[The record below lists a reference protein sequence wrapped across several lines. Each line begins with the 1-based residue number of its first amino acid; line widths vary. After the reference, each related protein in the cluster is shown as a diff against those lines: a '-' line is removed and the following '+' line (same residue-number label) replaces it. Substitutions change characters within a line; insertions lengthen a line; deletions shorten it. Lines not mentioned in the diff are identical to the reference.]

1 MINIFVELQNNLDKL
16 SNYEQ
21 IIAKY
26 ILQHPQQVL
35 SMNAKELSMKC
46 AVSQATVYRL
56 CDKLGISGFSELK
69 IKISAYMDDYLKNN
83 QEFDFD
89 FPIKQFQT
97 HYEIIGKIK
106 EDYQKTINIT
116 ADMFNLDE
124 LRLVITEMKKAKQVD
139 IYTSAGNIYFAL
151 NFKFQ
156 MQEIGVNVNVPIDEY
171 QQRLLA
177 ASGDNNHF
185 AIIISFQGR
194 GILSNILPKILKEKQ
209 TKMLLISAYGYNF
222 KNFDPDYHLFINNHE
237 NHYKKISSFSTRL
250 SILFILDVL
259 YTCYFKMN
267 YDENVNKKV
276 AYYDLISKY
285 NDTNS

>member
-1 MINIFVELQNNLDKL
+1 MINIFVELKNNLNKL
-16 SNYEQ
+16 SNYEK
-21 IIAKY
+21 IIAEY
-26 ILQHPQQVL
+26 ILQRPQQVL

-194 GILSNILPKILKEKQ
+194 GILSNILPKIL
-209 TKMLLISAYGYNF
+209 
-222 KNFDPDYHLFINNHE
+222 
-237 NHYKKISSFSTRL
+237 
-250 SILFILDVL
+250 
-259 YTCYFKMN
+259 
-267 YDENVNKKV
+267 
-276 AYYDLISKY
+276 
-285 NDTNS
+285 

>member
-35 SMNAKELSMKC
+35 SMNSKELSMKC

-156 MQEIGVNVNVPIDEY
+156 MQEIGVNVNVLIM
-171 QQRLLA
+171 
-177 ASGDNNHF
+177 
-185 AIIISFQGR
+185 
-194 GILSNILPKILKEKQ
+194 NIN
-209 TKMLLISAYGYNF
+209 S
-222 KNFDPDYHLFINNHE
+222 DY
-237 NHYKKISSFSTRL
+237 
-250 SILFILDVL
+250 
-259 YTCYFKMN
+259 
-267 YDENVNKKV
+267 
-276 AYYDLISKY
+276 
-285 NDTNS
+285 

>member
-1 MINIFVELQNNLDKL
+1 
-16 SNYEQ
+16 
-21 IIAKY
+21 
-26 ILQHPQQVL
+26 
-35 SMNAKELSMKC
+35 MNSKELSMKC

-56 CDKLGISGFSELK
+56 CNKLGISGFSELK

-222 KNFDPDYHLFINNHE
+222 KNFDPDYHLFINNYE

-250 SILFILDVL
+250 SVLFIFRCFIYML
-259 YTCYFKMN
+259 F
-267 YDENVNKKV
+267 
-276 AYYDLISKY
+276 
-285 NDTNS
+285 

>member
-35 SMNAKELSMKC
+35 SMNSKELSMKC

-222 KNFDPDYHLFINNHE
+222 KNFDSDYHLFINNHE
-237 NHYKKISSFSTRL
+237 NHYKKYLHFQL
-250 SILFILDVL
+250 VYQFYLF
-259 YTCYFKMN
+259 
-267 YDENVNKKV
+267 
-276 AYYDLISKY
+276 
-285 NDTNS
+285 

>member
-1 MINIFVELQNNLDKL
+1 
-16 SNYEQ
+16 
-21 IIAKY
+21 
-26 ILQHPQQVL
+26 
-35 SMNAKELSMKC
+35 MNAKELSMKC

-222 KNFDPDYHLFINNHE
+222 KNFDPDYHLFINNYE

-250 SILFILDVL
+250 SVLFIFRCFIYML
-259 YTCYFKMN
+259 F
-267 YDENVNKKV
+267 
-276 AYYDLISKY
+276 
-285 NDTNS
+285 

>member
-35 SMNAKELSMKC
+35 SMNSKELSMKC

-177 ASGDNNHF
+177 ASGDNNHY
-185 AIIISFQGR
+185 ASIISFQGR

-237 NHYKKISSFSTRL
+237 NHYKKYLHFQL
-250 SILFILDVL
+250 VYQFYLF
-259 YTCYFKMN
+259 
-267 YDENVNKKV
+267 
-276 AYYDLISKY
+276 
-285 NDTNS
+285 

>member
-35 SMNAKELSMKC
+35 SMNSKELSMKC

-237 NHYKKISSFSTRL
+237 NHYKKYLHFQL
-250 SILFILDVL
+250 VYQFYLF
-259 YTCYFKMN
+259 
-267 YDENVNKKV
+267 
-276 AYYDLISKY
+276 
-285 NDTNS
+285 

>member
-1 MINIFVELQNNLDKL
+1 MINIFVELKNNLNKL

-35 SMNAKELSMKC
+35 SMNSKELSMKC

-222 KNFDPDYHLFINNHE
+222 KNFDPDYHLFINNYE

-250 SILFILDVL
+250 SVLFIFRCFIYML
-259 YTCYFKMN
+259 F
-267 YDENVNKKV
+267 
-276 AYYDLISKY
+276 
-285 NDTNS
+285 

>member
-1 MINIFVELQNNLDKL
+1 
-16 SNYEQ
+16 
-21 IIAKY
+21 
-26 ILQHPQQVL
+26 
-35 SMNAKELSMKC
+35 MKC

-209 TKMLLISAYGYNF
+209 TKMLLISAYGYNS
-222 KNFDPDYHLFINNHE
+222 
-237 NHYKKISSFSTRL
+237 KI
-250 SILFILDVL
+250 
-259 YTCYFKMN
+259 
-267 YDENVNKKV
+267 
-276 AYYDLISKY
+276 
-285 NDTNS
+285 